1 MKNQNKL
8 NLDLAN
14 FAIIQ
19 GSMEKLLFHA
29 KESYVTTIQS
39 VLLPE
44 IINLPPGDYQ
54 TIFKNI
60 QVELRVAEIHS
71 PEDDPIFQG
80 GKEFSFG
87 TIKLPFNAFTD
98 NRGKY
103 PSKLLTCVFYSRLY
117 EPTQV
122 DYEEAQIIGPP
133 LIREKIQLI
142 GALRQIAR
150 EQHVENFSLSYDDI
164 TIFLERYFIKPQT
177 TPVVQKLHALT
188 SHTAYRDAVADALS
202 IDQAPIQST
211 LLAFM
216 NRWIGTP
223 ILDEK
228 TLKSV
233 VLSAINDV
241 LIHHIEDRHWTEAFW
256 DGQRKLKHPAGD
268 ILVPKYP
275 KNETAIQPTLHV
287 ILELSLSKLGI
298 HVLRESDEGV
308 GTLDFRCLYTTPDT
322 LAISIGIEFKLAHHK
337 EIKKGITRQLPA
349 YLRAIGSKYGIFAV
363 MWFKSDPKIFNEP
376 PAYTKED
383 MRKWLEDEAIITSAT
398 LGLEITSSFIDAS
411 IRPTASKAP

>member
-1 MKNQNKL
+1 MKKQSK
-8 NLDLAN
+8 LDLDIAN
-14 FAIIQ
+14 IAIIQ
-19 GSMEKLLFHA
+19 GSTEALLSNPT
-29 KESYVTTIQS
+29 ESYVTTIQS

-44 IINLPPGDYQ
+44 VFSLPPGDYK

-71 PEDDPIFQG
+71 PEEDPIFQG
-80 GKEFSFG
+80 GKGFSFG
-87 TIKLPFNAFTD
+87 NINLPFNAFTD

-103 PSKLLTCVFYSRLY
+103 PSRLLTCVFHSRLY
-117 EPTQV
+117 EPKQI

-133 LIREKIQLI
+133 QIREKIQLI

-150 EQHVENFSLSYDDI
+150 EHHLENISLSYGDI

-177 TPVVQKLHALT
+177 TPVVQKLHALA
-188 SHTAYRDAVADALS
+188 SHTAYRDAVADALG
-202 IDQAPIQST
+202 IEQAPIQST
-211 LLAFM
+211 LQALM

-223 ILDEK
+223 ILNEK

-256 DGQRKLKHPAGD
+256 DGQRTLKQATGN
-268 ILVPKYP
+268 ILIPKYP

-298 HVLRESDEGV
+298 HVVRESDEGV
-308 GTLDFRCLYTTPDT
+308 GTLDFRCLYTTPDA
-322 LAISIGIEFKLAHHK
+322 LAISVGIEFKLAHHK
-337 EIKKGITRQLPA
+337 EIKKGITRQLPS
-349 YLRAIGSKYGIFAV
+349 YLRAIGSKHGIFAV

-376 PAYTKED
+376 AAYTKEG
-383 MRKWLEDEAIITSAT
+383 MRKWLEDEAFNASAT
-398 LGLEITSSFIDAS
+398 QGLEMTSSFIDAS